1 MKTTT
6 MDIISNPYPEGS
18 QVGIGRMEITYVQEA
33 DTNSPDNND
42 QTLTISTEDVPG
54 DNEEPY
60 YYNIATTRWSINDP
74 AEIAALVD
82 DFRARLGVA
91 KAKGG
96 KR

>member
-1 MKTTT
+1 
-6 MDIISNPYPEGS
+6 MDITSNPYPEGS
-18 QVGIGRMEITYVQEA
+18 QVGIGRMEITYVQPA
-33 DTNSPDNND
+33 DTCSPDNAE
-42 QTLTISTEDVPG
+42 QTITISTEDVPAC
-54 DNEEPY
+54 DEEPY

-96 KR
+96 GR

>member
-1 MKTTT
+1 

-18 QVGIGRMEITYVQEA
+18 QVGIVRMEITYVQPA
-33 DTNSPDNND
+33 DTNSPDEND
-42 QTLTISTEDVPG
+42 QTLTISTEDIPG
-54 DNEEPY
+54 DDEEPY
-60 YYNIATTRWSINDP
+60 YYNLSTTRWSINDP
-74 AEIAALVD
+74 AEITDLVD

>member
-1 MKTTT
+1 
-6 MDIISNPYPEGS
+6 MDILNNPYPEGS
-18 QVGIGRMEITYVQEA
+18 QVGIMRMEITYVQPA
-33 DTNSPDNND
+33 DANSPDDAD
-42 QTLTISTEDVPG
+42 QTLTISTEDVPAC
-54 DNEEPY
+54 DEEPY

-96 KR
+96 ER

>member
-1 MKTTT
+1 ME
-6 MDIISNPYPEGS
+6 IVNNPYPEGLK
-18 QVGIGRMEITYVQEA
+18 VGIMRMEITYVQPA
-33 DTNSPDNND
+33 DTNRPDDND
-42 QTLTISTEDVPG
+42 QTLTISTEDVPAC
-54 DNEEPY
+54 DEEPY
-60 YYNIATTRWSINDP
+60 YYNIATTRWSVNDP

>member
-1 MKTTT
+1 ME
-6 MDIISNPYPEGS
+6 IISNPYPEGS
-18 QVGIGRMEITYVQEA
+18 QVGIGRMEITYVQPA
-33 DTNSPDNND
+33 DANSPDDAD

-54 DNEEPY
+54 DEEPY
-60 YYNIATTRWSINDP
+60 YYNLATTRWSVNDP
-74 AEIAALVD
+74 AEITALVD